1 MILDARKDVGDG
13 ATIECDV
20 CIVGSGPAGIP
31 LALELAQQGLQVV
44 ILEAGGKRWSR
55 ENQDFFRGQVT
66 GGYGNTLQDYRHR
79 RLGGTS
85 CVWGGRCFLFDPID
99 FEKRDYVP
107 DSGWP
112 VTRDEMLPYYERAH
126 TWCHIGS
133 MTYDA
138 STALPDQVPEMIPGV
153 LDDEVVM
160 SALERWSLPTQFARD
175 YSDPL
180 RQSANLRVFINA
192 ACTDID
198 LNNDLETVSSLKVRT
213 GGAKTFTAKAR
224 VFVLAAGGLEVP
236 RLLLASS
243 HQLPAGIGNHHDLVG
258 RYFMEHCNGNIST
271 AVLSVDSRK
280 MNHGYYKDRESVYVR
295 RRLNISEAAQR
306 KYSIPNFGAG
316 LGFPPPVDPD
326 HGNAILSAIFFAK
339 HIRRI
344 GRRIP
349 PSFNK
354 PASKQIDEG
363 YKLWLRHFRNILL
376 GAPELSL
383 FLPRFAYLHFLKKR
397 RLPGIVLPTR
407 NANFAIW
414 YQTEQ
419 TPNRDS
425 RVALSDELDQF
436 GMRRIVMDFHC
447 NEIDVTGIVKAHQ
460 LIDRHFRRN
469 EIGYVQFHR
478 DDVEADVR
486 EQFKPA
492 GGHIMGTTRMADD
505 PRHGVVDPNC
515 RVFGTRNLFVA
526 SSAVFPTSSHANPTL
541 TIVAMT
547 VRLADHLRTV
557 IGASDPERERAFAAA
572 PADATM
578 PTGPS
583 GNGV

>member
-1 MILDARKDVGDG
+1 
-13 ATIECDV
+13 
-20 CIVGSGPAGIP
+20 
-31 LALELAQQGLQVV
+31 
-44 ILEAGGKRWSR
+44 
-55 ENQDFFRGQVT
+55 
-66 GGYGNTLQDYRHR
+66 
-79 RLGGTS
+79 
-85 CVWGGRCFLFDPID
+85 
-99 FEKRDYVP
+99 
-107 DSGWP
+107 
-112 VTRDEMLPYYERAH
+112 
-126 TWCHIGS
+126 

-153 LDDEVVM
+153 PDGEVVM
-160 SALERWSLPTQFARD
+160 SALERWSLPTNFARD
-175 YSDPL
+175 YSDQL
-180 RQSANLRVFINA
+180 RQNTNLRVFINA

-198 LNNDLETVSSLKVRT
+198 LDIDLETVSSLKVRT
-213 GGAKTFTAKAR
+213 GRANTFTAKAKI
-224 VFVLAAGGLEVP
+224 FVLAAGGLEVP
-236 RLLLASS
+236 RLLLASN
-243 HQLPAGIGNHHDLVG
+243 HQLPSGIGNHHDLVG

-271 AVLSVDSRK
+271 AVLTVDSK
-280 MNHGYYKDRESVYVR
+280 NMTHGYYKDRDNVYVR
-295 RRLNISEAAQR
+295 RRLNISEDAQR

-354 PASKQIDEG
+354 PASKKIDEG
-363 YKLWLRHFRNILL
+363 LKLWLKHFRNVLL

-397 RLPGIVLPTR
+397 RIPGIVLPTR

-447 NEIDVTGIVKAHQ
+447 NDIDVTGIVKAHQ
-460 LIDRHFRRN
+460 LIDHHFRRN
-469 EIGYVQFHR
+469 KIGYVDFHR

-492 GGHIMGTTRMADD
+492 GGHIMGTTRMAND
-505 PRHGVVDPNC
+505 PKHGVVDSNC
-515 RVFGTRNLFVA
+515 RVFGTRNLFV
-526 SSAVFPTSSHANPTL
+526 SSSSVFPTSSHANPTL

-547 VRLADHLRTV
+547 VRLADHIRTV
-557 IGASDPERERAFAAA
+557 IGATGPEHKRAFAASSGEA
-572 PADATM
+572 AMSTV
-578 PTGPS
+578 PS
-583 GNGV
+583 GSAG